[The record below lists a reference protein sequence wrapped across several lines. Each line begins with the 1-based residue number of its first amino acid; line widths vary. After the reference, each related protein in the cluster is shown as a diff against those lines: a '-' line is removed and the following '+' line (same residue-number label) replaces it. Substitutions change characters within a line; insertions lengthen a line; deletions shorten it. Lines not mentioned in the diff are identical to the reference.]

1 MFFWAP
7 VFLRPKAVTT
17 VKSGLDQPLSVNVL
31 EDDVDEC
38 EDVNIVLMTE
48 DLDKNKIF
56 VVEAS
61 KSAVIDT
68 ARTNTVAG
76 EKWYQNFITN
86 LLNNYI
92 AQIESFP
99 SETVFKFGDGRKVKS
114 TESVIFPVLLQI
126 KSGKL
131 KQT

>member
-7 VFLRPKAVTT
+7 VFSRPKAVTT
-17 VKSGLDQPLSVNVL
+17 VKLGLDQPLSVNVL

-68 ARTNTVAG
+68 ACTNTVAG

-99 SETVFKFGDGRKVKS
+99 SEAVFKFGDGRKVKS

-131 KQT
+131 K